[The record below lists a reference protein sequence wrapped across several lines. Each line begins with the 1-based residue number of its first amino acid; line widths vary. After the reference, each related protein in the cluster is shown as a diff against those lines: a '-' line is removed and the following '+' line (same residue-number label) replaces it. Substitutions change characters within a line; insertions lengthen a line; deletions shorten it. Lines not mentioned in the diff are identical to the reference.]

1 MTRLERWERAETLG
15 LRPPPEASTY
25 KMHLTINE
33 AIVFQVR
40 QILLTKEGSE
50 KEEYVQCV
58 LYGEV

>member
-25 KMHLTINE
+25 QIHITIHD

-40 QILLTKEGSE
+40 QILLTTEGSE
-50 KEEYVQCV
+50 KEEYTQCV